1 MREII
6 GKNKS
11 VALSSLKLCFRGG
24 KAMLLLQC
32 QYGQKTNTPTTD
44 IINPPIVPAANGN
57 QNPSFSAPTIKGM
70 NPKTVEA
77 TVRKIDIIFVFHAF
91 T

>member
-11 VALSSLKLCFRGG
+11 VALEEVKQCFFFSVSTG
-24 KAMLLLQC
+24 K
-32 QYGQKTNTPTTD
+32 KTNTPTTD

-57 QNPSFSAPTIKGM
+57 QNPSFSAPTIKGI

-77 TVRKIDIIFVFHAF
+77 TVRKIGIIFVFHAF

>member
-11 VALSSLKLCFRGG
+11 VALEEVKHSFFFSVSTEK
-24 KAMLLLQC
+24 KHSD
-32 QYGQKTNTPTTD
+32 TD

-57 QNPSFSAPTIKGM
+57 QNSSFSAPTIKGI
-70 NPKTVEA
+70 NPKTIEA
-77 TVRKIDIIFVFHAF
+77 TVRKIGIIFVFHAF